1 MKNFLYLNF
10 ILFSFFESIK
20 YFKSIYRVKEWIL
33 LLKKVLKLNAEGSL
47 AVGIPKKF
55 VSEMQLTEN
64 DALSVVL
71 VGHTLHITKI
81 KIE

>member
-1 MKNFLYLNF
+1 
-10 ILFSFFESIK
+10 
-20 YFKSIYRVKEWIL
+20 
-33 LLKKVLKLNAEGSL
+33 LKKVLKLNAEGSL